1 EPAFRL
7 AHGEHPRGHA
17 IKIRSEKPI
26 MSKSPRFAKILARGL
41 LILIGTSVLAGCFFA
56 PPGQYERRGCYWCG
70 GYYHHDDRGDRGDD
84 RGDH

>member
-1 EPAFRL
+1 
-7 AHGEHPRGHA
+7 
-17 IKIRSEKPI
+17 